1 MTAGIT
7 QKRAELLFRIT
18 TYFEPDTILE
28 IGTSLGLAT
37 AALAGSKSIGK
48 NAKIVTLEGCPETS
62 SIAKFNC
69 KNSI

>member
-1 MTAGIT
+1 LGSNLHIKQREISRIAMTAGIT

-37 AALAGSKSIGK
+37 AALALGSKK
-48 NAKIVTLEGCPETS
+48 HRTQK
-62 SIAKFNC
+62 
-69 KNSI
+69 

>member
-7 QKRAELLFRIT
+7 QTELLFRIT

-37 AALAGSKSIGK
+37 AGLR
-48 NAKIVTLEGCPETS
+48 
-62 SIAKFNC
+62 F
-69 KNSI
+69 

>member
-7 QKRAELLFRIT
+7 QKRAELFRIT

-37 AALAGSKSIGK
+37 ALALGSKSIGK

-62 SIAKFNC
+62 SIAKIQLH
-69 KNSI
+69 SI

>member
-7 QKRAELLFRIT
+7 QKAELLFRIT

-37 AALAGSKSIGK
+37 AALALVLK
-48 NAKIVTLEGCPETS
+48 A
-62 SIAKFNC
+62 
-69 KNSI
+69 

>member
-37 AALAGSKSIGK
+37 AALALGSKSI
-48 NAKIVTLEGCPETS
+48 EER
-62 SIAKFNC
+62 
-69 KNSI
+69 KNSDT